1 VKLPRISVNLY
12 KVVSGVGF
20 SLLWAWVMY
29 LLWHQPSYTTFI
41 WFYLVI
47 GSILLKWV
55 LFGIIDRIHLKL
67 RLRAVKRELD
77 QSDMRV
83 RQAIKGEHQ
92 EDDQR

>member
-1 VKLPRISVNLY
+1 VKLLRISVNLY
-12 KVVSGVGF
+12 KVVLGVGF

-29 LLWHQPSYTTFI
+29 LLWQQPSYITFI

-55 LFGIIDRIHLKL
+55 LFGIIDRVHLKM

-83 RQAIKGEHQ
+83 RQATKGEHR
-92 EDDQR
+92 EDDQV